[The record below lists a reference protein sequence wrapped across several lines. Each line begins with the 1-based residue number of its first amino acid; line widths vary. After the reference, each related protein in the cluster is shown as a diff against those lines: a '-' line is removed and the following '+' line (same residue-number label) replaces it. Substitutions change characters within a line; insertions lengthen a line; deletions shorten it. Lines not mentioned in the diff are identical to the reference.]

1 MEYSKAVL
9 SRFRHPH
16 HAGRP
21 DLPADQ
27 LVSGHAGKRRT
38 GSDVVFYLHI
48 IANEI
53 RDARFEAYGCPHT
66 IAVAEYMAGRLI
78 GRPPERAVQET
89 PQQVADLLGLP
100 AEKLGQ
106 ALIVEDAISAA
117 LDEWKKQ

>member
-1 MEYSKAVL
+1 M

-27 LVSGHAGKRRT
+27 LVSGRAGKRRT
-38 GSDVVFYLHI
+38 GSDVVFYLQI

-66 IAVAEYMAGRLI
+66 IAVAEYMAGQLI
-78 GRPPERAVQET
+78 GRPADRAMQET
-89 PQQVADLLGLP
+89 PQQVADQLGLP
-100 AEKLGQ
+100 AEQLGQ
-106 ALIVEDAISAA
+106 ALIVEDAIIAA
-117 LDEWKKQ
+117 LGEWEKQ